1 MALLFL
7 IPLIMTLIIAPA
19 SASYIFHIPVNVQSS
34 TDPAVLMPG
43 DTGVLTIDMQNG
55 AAAYGAG
62 SETLTGTLSTPING
76 TTLRGTNEIAVIS
89 PDYKDI
95 GMIGPNDKVTLYY
108 KIKAANN
115 ISNANGTYFMDFGVS
130 GGYESVKISREI
142 PVKVD
147 SSAVSIARA
156 DVPTKPSINL
166 NVANPR
172 ANTVNAVTIVPSA
185 PGIRFSPDQY
195 YIGTMDPDEVF
206 TISFGIDSDNPAK
219 PINKAVNLSFV
230 AKFKNGDTWHAS
242 ENYVTSYTPPKDN
255 SKQNGYLLPVGVGVL
270 LLLAVGAYLYR
281 RRKMSSKTV

>member
-1 MALLFL
+1 
-7 IPLIMTLIIAPA
+7 
-19 SASYIFHIPVNVQSS
+19 
-34 TDPAVLMPG
+34 MPG
-43 DTGVLTIDMQNG
+43 DTAVLSIDLQNG
-55 AAAYGAG
+55 AAQYGAG
-62 SETLTGTLSTPING
+62 AETLAGTLSTPING

-95 GMIGPNDKVTLYY
+95 GMIGPTDKITLYY

-130 GGYESVKISREI
+130 GGYDLVQINREI

-206 TISFGIDSDNPAK
+206 TISFGIDSINPAM

-230 AKFKNGDTWHAS
+230 ARFKNGDTWHESNA
-242 ENYVTSYTPPKDN
+242 YVTSYMPPKDN
-255 SKQNGYLLPVGVGVL
+255 SRQNGYLLPAGVGALVL
-270 LLLAVGAYLYR
+270 IAVGAYMYR
-281 RRKMSSKTV
+281 RKRMSSKSE

>member
-1 MALLFL
+1 M
-7 IPLIMTLIIAPA
+7 MTLIVVPA

-43 DTGVLTIDMQNG
+43 DTAILTIDLQNG
-55 AAAYGAG
+55 AAQYGAG
-62 SETLTGTLSTPING
+62 SETLTGTLSTPINE
-76 TTLRGTNEIAVIS
+76 TTLRGTDEIAVIS
-89 PDYKDI
+89 PDYNDI
-95 GMIGPNDKVTLYY
+95 GMIGPTDKITLYY
-108 KIKAANN
+108 KIKASNN

-130 GGYESVKISREI
+130 GGYELVQINREI

-206 TISFGIDSDNPAK
+206 TISFGIDSDNPLNS
-219 PINKAVNLSFV
+219 PVNLSFV
-230 AKFKNGDTWHAS
+230 AKFKNGDTWHESGA
-242 ENYVTSYTPPKDN
+242 YVTSYTPPKDN
-255 SKQNGYLLPVGVGVL
+255 SGQNGYLLPAGAGALV
-270 LLLAVGAYLYR
+270 LLAVGAYLYR
-281 RRKMSSKTV
+281 RKKMSNKQVKNESRSA